1 MGRQGDPTILVI
13 NPGSTST
20 KLALYR
26 GEVLAVSENVDHSR
40 EEWAIRLRTVQQLG
54 HRVRVVED
62 FLQRHGVTVG
72 ELSCVVARG
81 GLLRPVKSGAYLV
94 NRAMVE
100 DLRAEV
106 GGSHASNLGGLIAW
120 ALAGGDEADGP
131 RVPALIVDPV
141 AVDEYSPEARVSGL
155 PGLPRK
161 SLLHALNMKACARRA
176 AGDLGAPLK
185 DLFLVI
191 AHLGSGFSVSPCYK
205 GRLVDANNSNEEG
218 PFTIERAGTLP
229 ALRLLELALASGD
242 AGKLRSVLTSE
253 AGMYGYTGTK
263 DARKV
268 EEDARLDPAAA
279 LVYRAMA
286 YQVAKEVSAMAATYP
301 EKPDAVVITGGLAKS
316 AAFVDTI
323 KEYTSFLGL
332 HLVYP
337 GEDEMEALALG
348 AVRVLTGEEVPR
360 EYPERE
366 VAG

>member
-1 MGRQGDPTILVI
+1 MGSRDDLTILVI

-20 KLALYR
+20 KLALFR
-26 GEVLAVSENVDHSR
+26 GETVAVSENVDHSR
-40 EEWAIRLRTVQQLG
+40 EEWAVRLKTVQQLE

-62 FLQRHGVTVG
+62 FLRRHGVTAR
-72 ELSCVVARG
+72 ELSCIVARG
-81 GLLRPVKSGAYLV
+81 GLLRPVKSGAYTV

-100 DLRAEV
+100 DLRAEI

-120 ALAGGDEADGP
+120 ALTGGDDAEGP
-131 RVPALIVDPV
+131 RLPALIVDPV

-155 PGLPRK
+155 PGLPRR

-176 AGDLGAPLK
+176 AKDLGAPLQE
-185 DLFLVI
+185 LFLVI
-191 AHLGSGFSVSPCYK
+191 AHLGSGFSISPCYR
-205 GRLVDANNSNEEG
+205 GRLSDANNSNEEG
-218 PFTIERAGTLP
+218 PFTVERSGTLP
-229 ALRLLELALASGD
+229 ALRLLELARKSGD
-242 AGKLRSVLTSE
+242 AAKLRSVLTAE

-268 EEDARLDPAAA
+268 EEDARQDGSIAGI
-279 LVYRAMA
+279 YRAMA
-286 YQVAKEVSAMAATYP
+286 YQVAKEVCAMAASYP

-316 AAFVDTI
+316 TSFVGMI
-323 KEYTSFLGL
+323 EEYTSFLGQ

-348 AVRVLTGEEVPR
+348 AYRVLTGEEIPR